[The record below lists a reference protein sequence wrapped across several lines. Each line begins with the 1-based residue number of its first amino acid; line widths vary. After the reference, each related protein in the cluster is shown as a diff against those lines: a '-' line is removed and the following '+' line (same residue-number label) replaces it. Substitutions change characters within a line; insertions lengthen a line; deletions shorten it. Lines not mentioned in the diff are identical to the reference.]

1 MATTIKKTKA
11 QLVEELD
18 QLKERTAAVEKQL
31 KNMDRYKQYEECA
44 DDIKVMHTALMNS
57 GFTDEQ
63 AFDLIKTMT
72 MMAVDCG

>member
-1 MATTIKKTKA
+1 
-11 QLVEELD
+11 
-18 QLKERTAAVEKQL
+18 
-31 KNMDRYKQYEECA
+31 MDRYKQYEECA